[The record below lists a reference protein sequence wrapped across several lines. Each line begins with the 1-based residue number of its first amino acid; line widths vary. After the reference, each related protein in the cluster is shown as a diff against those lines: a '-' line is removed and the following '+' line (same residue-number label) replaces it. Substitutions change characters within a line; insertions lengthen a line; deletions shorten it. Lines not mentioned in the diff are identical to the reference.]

1 MATKRIILIHKFDG
15 LKPSKPTKL
24 AVAASHELLRK
35 ARVRRPG
42 IEAFLETGEFS
53 ALQSVPQEII
63 DNPDRRREEYP
74 EAFFVI
80 EESDMGRPPKNG
92 SRDYDSTAQSIL
104 LWIKKFY
111 VETPKSLVRVGE
123 LSVIV
128 EYVED

>member
-1 MATKRIILIHKFDG
+1 
-15 LKPSKPTKL
+15 
-24 AVAASHELLRK
+24 
-35 ARVRRPG
+35 
-42 IEAFLETGEFS
+42 
-53 ALQSVPQEII
+53 
-63 DNPDRRREEYP
+63 
-74 EAFFVI
+74 
-80 EESDMGRPPKNG
+80 MGRPPKNG